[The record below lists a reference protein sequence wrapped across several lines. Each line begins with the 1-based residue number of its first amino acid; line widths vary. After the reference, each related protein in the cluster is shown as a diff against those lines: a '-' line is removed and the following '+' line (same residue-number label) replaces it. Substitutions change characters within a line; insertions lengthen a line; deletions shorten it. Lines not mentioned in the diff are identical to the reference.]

1 MKYSNKEKLSIVARC
16 QQGES
21 IATLSNELAIPRSTL
36 YRWLKSFPTDSAGKP
51 LKFSYQEYT
60 LLQRKVEKLQN
71 IITILKSADCLVSAP
86 LRERLHALEPFYGK
100 YEIHTICE
108 ALDVDRGTFYN
119 HMLRNKRE
127 NACFEKRRQ
136 EYCQVIRDV
145 FDEYHQVLGGEKIRT
160 ILIQRGHQISAEYV
174 SRLMREMG
182 LSSVRTTAKKEYLK
196 LREPE
201 RKKNLLQQQF
211 TATQPNQ
218 RWVSDVSCF
227 KLGDHYFYVCVIIDL
242 FSRKV
247 IAYKISKRNST
258 QLITATFKMAYEER
272 QPPSGLIFHSDRGAQ
287 YTSHRFQQL
296 LHEHNTEQ
304 SFSQPG
310 KPHDNA
316 VAESFF
322 ASLKKEELY
331 RREHPSDRAF
341 QASVA
346 SYIEFYNTKR
356 PHRTLKNLTPC
367 QMEENFS
374 KNDK

>member
-21 IATLSNELAIPRSTL
+21 VAALSNELAIPRSTL
-36 YRWLKSFPTDSAGKP
+36 YRWLKSFPTDSAGKL

-71 IITILKSADCLVSAP
+71 VITILKSADCLVSAP
-86 LRERLHALEPFYGK
+86 LKERLHALEPFYGK
-100 YEIHTICE
+100 YEVHTICE

-119 HMLRNKRE
+119 HMLRSKRE
-127 NACFEKRRQ
+127 NAWFEKRRK
-136 EYCQVIRDV
+136 EYCQLIRDV
-145 FDEYHQVLGGEKIRT
+145 FDEYQQVLGAEKIQT
-160 ILIQRGHQISAEYV
+160 ILVQRGHQVSKEYV
-174 SRLMREMG
+174 SRLMSEMG
-182 LSSVRTTAKKEYLK
+182 LRSVRMTAKKEYLK

-211 TATQPNQ
+211 TADQPNQ

-227 KLGDHYFYVCVIIDL
+227 KLRDHYLYVCVIIDL

-247 IAYKISKRNST
+247 IAYKISKNNST

-272 QPPSGLIFHSDRGAQ
+272 NPPTGLIFHSDRGAQ

-296 LHEHNTEQ
+296 LHEHKVQQ
-304 SFSQPG
+304 SFSRPG
-310 KPHDNA
+310 EPHDNA

-331 RREHPSDRAF
+331 RRNITSDRAF

-367 QMEENFS
+367 QMEENFN
-374 KNDK
+374 KNAK

>member
-127 NACFEKRRQ
+127 NAWFEKRRQ

-272 QPPSGLIFHSDRGAQ
+272 QPSSGLIFHSDRGAQ

>member
-127 NACFEKRRQ
+127 NAWFEKRRQ

-331 RREHPSDRAF
+331 RREHPSYIAF
-341 QASVA
+341 HASVA

>member
-1 MKYSNKEKLSIVARC
+1 
-16 QQGES
+16 
-21 IATLSNELAIPRSTL
+21 
-36 YRWLKSFPTDSAGKP
+36 
-51 LKFSYQEYT
+51 
-60 LLQRKVEKLQN
+60 
-71 IITILKSADCLVSAP
+71 
-86 LRERLHALEPFYGK
+86 
-100 YEIHTICE
+100 
-108 ALDVDRGTFYN
+108 
-119 HMLRNKRE
+119 
-127 NACFEKRRQ
+127 
-136 EYCQVIRDV
+136 
-145 FDEYHQVLGGEKIRT
+145 
-160 ILIQRGHQISAEYV
+160 
-174 SRLMREMG
+174 
-182 LSSVRTTAKKEYLK
+182 
-196 LREPE
+196 
-201 RKKNLLQQQF
+201 
-211 TATQPNQ
+211 
-218 RWVSDVSCF
+218 
-227 KLGDHYFYVCVIIDL
+227 
-242 FSRKV
+242 
-247 IAYKISKRNST
+247 
-258 QLITATFKMAYEER
+258 MAYEER

-374 KNDK
+374 KNDKWDICVRIAWFLRFLLRFEEVWIWASHIRFGIMSSKNTVIPRLLRCKTTLPDPQVSSTCSNWVGSFTIWWSSGMYSNDDELPYAAEREL

>member
-36 YRWLKSFPTDSAGKP
+36 SRWLKSFPTDSAGKP

-127 NACFEKRRQ
+127 NAWFEKRRQ

-160 ILIQRGHQISAEYV
+160 SLIQRGHQISAEYV

>member
-127 NACFEKRRQ
+127 NAWFEKRRQ

-227 KLGDHYFYVCVIIDL
+227 KLGDHYFYVCVIIEL
-242 FSRKV
+242 FSRKE

-367 QMEENFS
+367 QMEENFNR
-374 KNDK
+374 NDK

>member
-21 IATLSNELAIPRSTL
+21 IATLSNELAILRSTL

-60 LLQRKVEKLQN
+60 LLQRKVEKLRN

-127 NACFEKRRQ
+127 NAWFEKRRQ

>member
-71 IITILKSADCLVSAP
+71 IITILKSANCLVSAP
-86 LRERLHALEPFYGK
+86 SRERLHALEPFYGK

-127 NACFEKRRQ
+127 NAWFEKRRQ